1 MDLLVHIHLKMVRE
15 MAADTWFGNI
25 WKNSRKSISWE
36 PERPVVGILAFEIS
50 RLMSKLVSIW
60 QSLADGRIVRLREEI
75 ANSVGIQKL
84 VSEDVDYLMDL
95 VLAEIVENLRSV
107 AKSVILFGKKCS
119 DSAYHNLESI
129 FDDVVE
135 IDPKWYGWQYK
146 VKKMEKKVKKMERFV
161 AATEQLFQ
169 ELEVLV
175 ELEQTLRRMR
185 AGAGADSGGVKLLE
199 FQQKVV
205 WQRQEVKNLREMSPW
220 VRTYDYIVRLLLKS
234 VLTIVERIKTVYGTK
249 QSGNAEG
256 CNGFEHINNDSLVRS
271 NSISVARQ
279 MSFYPSQSNSSR
291 FAVPLGRSFSN
302 LGLGGDKSKSKS
314 TKTHRRSESSLFSG
328 KQHPVKARL
337 FAPAGLTGCM
347 TRGSESP
354 VVDSCTPSCGG
365 SSVRSY
371 DVSLKHAIEVKDTR
385 EVPVTYGGITS
396 TKFSL
401 LNSKRHLLDASAST
415 LGYAALALHYANV
428 IILIEKLASS
438 PHLISLDARDDLYYM
453 LPATIKSCLR
463 AKLKTFSR
471 TSASCFYDAAFA
483 AQWSL
488 AITTILD
495 WLSPLAH
502 NMVRWQSERNF
513 ERQRLVCGSNIHL
526 VQTLYFAN
534 QVETEAAIVE
544 LLMGLNYLSR
554 FGKISLKP
562 FQESSCSQAY
572 DGYVFPSDDMYYK
585 IIDDSS

>member
-1 MDLLVHIHLKMVRE
+1 MVRE
-15 MAADTWFGNI
+15 TAADTWFGNI

-50 RLMSKLVSIW
+50 RLMSKVVSIW
-60 QSLADGRIVRLREEI
+60 QSLADGRVARLREEI

-107 AKSVILFGKKCS
+107 AKSVIMFGKKCT
-119 DSAYHNLESI
+119 DSAYHNLERI

-135 IDPKWYGWQYK
+135 INPKWYGWQFK
-146 VKKMEKKVKKMERFV
+146 LKKMEKKVKKMERFV

-175 ELEQTLRRMR
+175 ELEQNLRRMR
-185 AGAGADSGGVKLLE
+185 AGADSGGVKLLE
-199 FQQKVV
+199 YQQKVV

-220 VRTYDYIVRLLLKS
+220 VRTYDYIVRLLLRS
-234 VLTIVERIKTVYGTK
+234 ILTIVERIKTVYGTK
-249 QSGNAEG
+249 QSGNVEG
-256 CNGFEHINNDSLVRS
+256 CIDYEHINSDCLVRS
-271 NSISVARQ
+271 NSIAIVRQ
-279 MSFYPSQSNSSR
+279 VPVYASQSNSSR

-302 LGLGGDKSKSKS
+302 LGLGGDKSKSKNIR
-314 TKTHRRSESSLFSG
+314 THRRSESSLFSG
-328 KQHPVKARL
+328 KQHPVKARI

-354 VVDSCTPSCGG
+354 VVDSCTPSCG
-365 SSVRSY
+365 SSGRPY
-371 DVSLKHAIEVKDTR
+371 DVSLKQAIEVKNIR

-396 TKFSL
+396 TKFSIF
-401 LNSKRHLLDASAST
+401 NSKRHLLDASAST

-428 IILIEKLASS
+428 IILIEKLASAL
-438 PHLISLDARDDLYYM
+438 HLISLDARDDLYYM
-453 LPATIKSCLR
+453 LPASIKSCLR

-513 ERQRLVCGSNIHL
+513 ERQRLVCGLNIHL

-534 QVETEAAIVE
+534 QGETEAAIVE

-554 FGKISLKP
+554 FGRVSLKP

-572 DGYVFPSDDMYYK
+572 DGYVLPSDNMYYK